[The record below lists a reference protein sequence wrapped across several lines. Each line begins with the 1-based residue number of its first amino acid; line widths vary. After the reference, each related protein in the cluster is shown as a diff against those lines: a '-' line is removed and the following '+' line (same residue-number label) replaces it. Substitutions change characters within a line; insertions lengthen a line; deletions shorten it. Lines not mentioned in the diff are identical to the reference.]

1 MIIKLYLPGRMR
13 LSLGKNN
20 NKGTTGNE
28 IHYIGG
34 SEVLPP
40 PLEGEEE
47 NRAINGLE
55 TEYASEARALLIE
68 HNLRLVVYIAKN
80 KGMISPALLISAR
93 LKSTVQLSRFIIA
106 VSSL

>member
-1 MIIKLYLPGRMR
+1 MICVPAETGEWGIRMIIKLYLPGRMR

-47 NRAINGLE
+47 KRAIIVLQ
-55 TEYASEARALLIE
+55 TELA
-68 HNLRLVVYIAKN
+68 
-80 KGMISPALLISAR
+80 
-93 LKSTVQLSRFIIA
+93 T
-106 VSSL
+106 